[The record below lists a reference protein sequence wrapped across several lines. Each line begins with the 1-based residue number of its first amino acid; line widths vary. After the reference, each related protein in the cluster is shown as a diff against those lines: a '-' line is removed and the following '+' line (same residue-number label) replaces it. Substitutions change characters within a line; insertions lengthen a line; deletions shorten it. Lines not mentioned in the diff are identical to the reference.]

1 MNKKI
6 VFLVFA
12 LLFSVLILPGCR
24 MITNTPQLMPNS
36 EISSI
41 LLEYGEQSIEI
52 DSPTIIQNMY
62 EKYGQV
68 TTNTRPGTVAEQTQN
83 YGEIVLKVTTR
94 TTKGSFSF
102 RIVSRTFSTNTLYYF
117 EKTKTNGSII
127 MIASATLQDLNYFIG
142 YIE

>member
-12 LLFSVLILPGCR
+12 LLFSVLFLPGCR
-24 MITNTPQLMPNS
+24 MITNTPQLMPSS

-41 LLEYGEQSIEI
+41 VLEYGEQSIEI

-94 TTKGSFSF
+94 TTKGSFAF
-102 RIVSRTFSTNTLYYF
+102 RIVSRTISTNTMYYF
-117 EKTKTNGSII
+117 EKTKTNGSTI